1 MKIDSSRANFDTT
14 PAGKIEAAKIADAK
28 SAAATGAVRTGA
40 DQVRVSADA
49 KFASSAID
57 AARNTPDV
65 RRDVVERAK
74 ALLADGKIG
83 NDPYRLADALIDK
96 TIDTNE

>member
-1 MKIDSSRANFDTT
+1 MKIDSNRANFDAT
-14 PAGKIEAAKIADAK
+14 PAGKIEAAKAADSK
-28 SAAATGAVRTGA
+28 SAAASAVRTGA

-74 ALLADGKIG
+74 ALLADGTIG

-96 TIDTNE
+96 TIDATE

>member
-1 MKIDSSRANFDTT
+1 MKIDSNRANFDAT
-14 PAGKIEAAKIADAK
+14 PAGKIEAAKVTDSK
-28 SAAATGAVRTGA
+28 SASASAVQTVA

-57 AARNTPDV
+57 AARKTPDV

-96 TIDTNE
+96 AIDAND